1 MGFSKILTASL
12 FAGLLS
18 ALPLNSAPLIERSV
32 NSLASLNGTAGVPHF
47 GNENGNF
54 MPAKKE
60 FSTLATGG
68 VVQGSLAVNS
78 IVNEDG
84 IGEGSDT
91 YRRYTGDGG
100 PEAGW
105 PAMNQWVSFRAMFD
119 NNKVLMFGA
128 CGWNAWGA
136 VVFKTLISFTTHPSQ
151 KEFTNFDH
159 VDDSGPEVGAIYNAI
174 QQVAQETKVDH
185 RFILA
190 TIIQESGGCVRV
202 PTTNNGVRN
211 PGLMQC
217 HNGDGTCHSDITG
230 QVQFPCPDGVITQM
244 VREGTAGTRN
254 GDGLAQVINQAVSTG
269 GWGSRAFYIAARLY
283 NSGSVNQG
291 NMNDP
296 VGATPCYVMDI
307 ANRLTG
313 WTLAA
318 SQCGL

>member
-1 MGFSKILTASL
+1 MVFSKILTASL

-18 ALPLNSAPLIERSV
+18 ALPLDSAPVIERSV
-32 NSLASLNGTAGVPHF
+32 NPLASLNGTAGVPHF

-84 IGEGSDT
+84 IGAGSDT

-128 CGWNAWGA
+128 CGWNSWGA
-136 VVFKTLISFTTHPSQ
+136 
-151 KEFTNFDH
+151 
-159 VDDSGPEVGAIYNAI
+159 DDSGPEVGAIYNAI
-174 QQVAQETKVDH
+174 QQVALETKVDH

-202 PTTNNGVRN
+202 TTTNNGVRN

-230 QVQFPCPDGVITQM
+230 QVQNPCPDGVITQM